1 MTQTL
6 PEQPLKKIIPADL
19 VALDD
24 YAGKHPLRIDLVYA
38 QADHP
43 DNMFKCGI
51 YKRAAKAWAH
61 REFAPIVLRA
71 AEICFATSKYLFEI
85 KDCLRPVEAQ
95 AAMMETDIVKANP
108 HWTQEPNRLLSPPG
122 KGGHPRGM
130 AVDIVLVTEAGDEID
145 MGTPFD
151 YLTPDRANNPAAR
164 NYTNFSAEVLGHRKL
179 LEDCMMQAS
188 KEAGKEMLPL
198 PQEWW
203 DFRFP
208 YAYSNLYAP
217 VSDKAL
223 PADMQMMVHK

>member
-1 MTQTL
+1 MTQTA
-6 PEQPLKKIIPADL
+6 PEQALKQITPADL

-24 YAGKHPLRIDLVYA
+24 YVGKHPIRVDLVYA
-38 QADHP
+38 QPEHP

-51 YKRAAKAWAH
+51 YKRGAKAWAH
-61 REFAPIVLRA
+61 RDFAPIVLRA
-71 AEICFATSKYLFEI
+71 ADICFAKSKYLFEI

-108 HWTQEPNRLLSPPG
+108 HWIQEPNRLLSPPG

-130 AVDIVLVTEAGDEID
+130 AVDIVLVTEGGDEID

-164 NYTNFSAEVLGHRKL
+164 AYTNFSAEVLSNRKL
-179 LEDCMMQAS
+179 LEDCMMQAA
-188 KEAGKEMLPL
+188 KEAGKDMLPL

-208 YAYSNLYAP
+208 YAYSNLYKP
-217 VSDKAL
+217 VSDKLL
-223 PADMQMMVHK
+223 PPGMQMMVHG